1 MNVVGKFIRLKDEI
15 LKRNPEEAKG
25 NSVVV
30 LKAHA
35 QRSLGSHIISLKR
48 RLLLITCGIRIW
60 KFDTKSSDGAQ
71 EVCKALGCNS

>member
-15 LKRNPEEAKG
+15 LKRNREEAMYSCKG
-25 NSVVV
+25 NSFAV

-60 KFDTKSSDGAQ
+60 KFDTGK
-71 EVCKALGCNS
+71 